1 MVTVDQVLT
10 ALKSVKDPEIHKD
23 IVSMGMIKDI
33 SINEDKLAF
42 TLELTTPACP
52 FNSEIEQDVRNSIS
66 NLGIKNLDL
75 KVTARVVEGRS
86 ISMDQLLPNVK
97 NIIAVASGKGGVGKT
112 TVSVNLAVALAKSGA
127 KVGILDADIYG
138 PSVPLM
144 LGLKQSPEV
153 IDNKIQPPITENV
166 KVMSMGFFYEQ
177 SQQAGIYRGPIISG
191 IVKQFITDVNWGEL
205 DYLIID
211 LPPGTGDAPL
221 TIAQTIPITGI
232 LIVTTPQDVAMNV
245 AVKAIGMFNKLNVPI
260 VGVIENMSYLECPQC
275 ENKISIFGAGG
286 GQKVSE
292 KFNIPFIGQIPLHP
306 QIMVGSD
313 SGKPV
318 TIAEP
323 ASVNSMAFDKITR
336 TVAGRVS
343 IIAEELKE
351 QAERDRQ
358 IELKQE
364 EKIEGRNDETVSRPT
379 EDQRTAAPP
388 QPQDANQT

>member
-75 KVTARVVEGRS
+75 KVTAKVVEGRS

-97 NIIAVASGKGGVGKT
+97 NVLAVASGKGGVGKT
-112 TVSVNLAVALAKSGA
+112 TVSVNLALALAKTGA

-144 LGLKQSPEV
+144 LGLQHSPEV
-153 IDNKIQPPITENV
+153 LDNKIQPPVVENV

-191 IVKQFITDVNWGEL
+191 IIKQFITDVNWGDL

-221 TIAQTIPITGI
+221 TMAQTIPITGI

-245 AVKAIGMFNKLNVPI
+245 AVKSIGMFNKLNIPLI
-260 VGVIENMSYLECPQC
+260 GVIENMSYLLCPNC
-275 ENKISIFGAGG
+275 KEKINIFGKGG
-286 GQKVSE
+286 GQKISE
-292 KFNIPFIGQIPLHP
+292 QFNIPFIGEIPLTS
-306 QIMVGSD
+306 QIMQGSD
-313 SGKPV
+313 EGKSIIISQP
-318 TIAEP
+318 
-323 ASVNSMAFDKITR
+323 NSEYSQAFYKISKIT
-336 TVAGRVS
+336 AGRISV
-343 IIAEELKE
+343 AALELQDQGQEAK
-351 QAERDRQ
+351 
-358 IELKQE
+358 E
-364 EKIEGRNDETVSRPT
+364 EKIPH
-379 EDQRTAAPP
+379 
-388 QPQDANQT
+388 